1 MPVWPE
7 LVSTPKSK
15 LAATIQTAL
24 DGWRL
29 EETKNLCFVFM
40 LCSCALDFIV
50 LQEKAKRWLKAGGY
64 EPLTAIPISSPFQN
78 PVNPLFLAK
87 QANLW

>member
-1 MPVWPE
+1 
-7 LVSTPKSK
+7 
-15 LAATIQTAL
+15 
-24 DGWRL
+24 
-29 EETKNLCFVFM
+29 M